1 MKAAEL
7 NRKPF
12 KGSINV
18 TQLLKAPVGYSHSYC
33 IDEIVHGQNKN
44 SARGNITLTQGGQG
58 ILAQGELTVEVEL
71 TCSRCL
77 NTYLYP
83 IIFHIQEEFFPIA
96 DLSSNSSLSDE
107 TGNLAIYNHNMID
120 LGELIRQH
128 ALLSLPMKP
137 LCRPD
142 CTGIKEVSLYG
153 SAQKKNCQSTPG

>member
-1 MKAAEL
+1 MKAEEL

-12 KGSINV
+12 KGFINV
-18 TQLLKAPVGYSHSYC
+18 TQLLKAPVGYRHSYC
-33 IDEIVHGQNKN
+33 IDEIVRGQNK
-44 SARGNITLTQGGQG
+44 SSVKGNITLTHGGQG

-77 NTYLYP
+77 NTYLHP
-83 IIFHIQEEFFPIA
+83 ISFHIQEELLPIA
-96 DLSSNSSLSDE
+96 DLSSSSSLSDE
-107 TGNLAIYNHNMID
+107 TGNLAIDNHNMLD

-128 ALLSLPMKP
+128 VLLSLPMKP

-153 SAQKKNCQSTPG
+153 SAQKKNCQGTPG

>member
-1 MKAAEL
+1 MKAEEL
-7 NRKPF
+7 SRKPF
-12 KGSINV
+12 KGFINV

-33 IDEIVHGQNKN
+33 IDEIVHGQNNN
-44 SARGNITLTQGGQG
+44 SARGNITLTHSGQG

-83 IIFHIQEEFFPIA
+83 IISHIQEEFFPIA
-96 DLSSNSSLSDE
+96 SLSSSSSLSDE
-107 TGNLAIYNHNMID
+107 TGNLTIDNHNMID

-128 ALLSLPMKP
+128 VLLSLPMKP

-153 SAQKKNCQSTPG
+153 PAQKKNCQSAPG